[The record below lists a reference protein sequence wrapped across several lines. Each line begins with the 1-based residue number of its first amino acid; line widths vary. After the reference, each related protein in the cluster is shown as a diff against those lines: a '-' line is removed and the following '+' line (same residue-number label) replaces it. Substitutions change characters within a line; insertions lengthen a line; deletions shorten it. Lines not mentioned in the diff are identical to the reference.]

1 MSSFTLLLQDATH
14 TETFAGVSCFVGEDA
29 SGSFSLLAG
38 HARFTTVLE
47 TGLARFCTTGRQTSG
62 VADRD
67 HAAWQYLAVPG
78 AVLHF
83 ASNKLTVSCRRYLLD
98 SDYRRISSALT
109 QQLLQEEGELQS
121 MKQSLR
127 QLENEF
133 LRRMWDV
140 SRRDGPML

>member
-1 MSSFTLLLQDATH
+1 MNTFTLQLQDATH
-14 TETFAGVSCFVGEDA
+14 METFTGVQAFIGEDA

-38 HARFTTVLE
+38 HARFTTVLA
-47 TGLARFCTTGRQTSG
+47 TGLARFRLAS
-62 VADRD
+62 
-67 HAAWQYLAVPG
+67 AATRTPDWRYLAVPV

-83 ASNKLTVSCRRYLLD
+83 AGNRLTISSRRYLLD
-98 SDYRRISSALT
+98 SDYRRISEAL
-109 QQLLQEEGELQS
+109 QQTLLQEEGELQE

-140 SRRDGPML
+140 SRQGGSL